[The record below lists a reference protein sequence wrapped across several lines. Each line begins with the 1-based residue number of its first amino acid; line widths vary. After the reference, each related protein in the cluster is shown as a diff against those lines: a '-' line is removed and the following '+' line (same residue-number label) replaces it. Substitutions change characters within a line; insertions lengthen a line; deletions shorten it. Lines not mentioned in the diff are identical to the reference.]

1 MFQPVYI
8 DDFIRVPAGP
18 LQPKVVLKD
27 IEKQHM

>member
-8 DDFIRVPAGP
+8 DFIRVPAGP